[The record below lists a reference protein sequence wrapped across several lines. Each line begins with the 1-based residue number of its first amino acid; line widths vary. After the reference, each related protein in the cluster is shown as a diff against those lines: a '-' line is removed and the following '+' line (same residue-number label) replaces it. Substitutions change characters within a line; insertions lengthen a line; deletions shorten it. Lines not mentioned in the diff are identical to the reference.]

1 MKYICLILCFLCLF
15 SAACEKQEELT
26 LEQLEALNAE
36 GLAELLAKTV
46 NKPWR
51 GEKFIPG
58 KTGGTWFAVMPEDP
72 KSFNHLKKEEDSS
85 TSAVVGNML
94 DYLIDYNPVSKEW
107 EPRIASAR
115 TVVDEKNGTMQVIYT
130 LRDDIYWS
138 YYNSDKKIKVTS
150 DDVIFWYDEITGDP
164 DFLSS
169 HYYGQYLTMPDGKEA
184 HIDIKKIDDRRFSFH
199 FPRIVAEPYL
209 STNMDFGPRHVYEP
223 VIKQKRLSVKEIE
236 ALTPEK
242 HEEYLAKKKESVE
255 NVKNLF
261 SVAVDPQTI
270 PSMGEW
276 FLAEYTPSQRLV
288 YKRNKDYWRKDAKG
302 VTLPYPEEMIIRI
315 IPEENTKLLMFK
327 NGDIETYGLRPEDVD
342 GLINRGDGSYTVF
355 NSEGALSASFWT
367 FNQNPV
373 NEKSPKYEWFT
384 KKEFRQAMSCLL
396 NRDRINAQVY
406 RGLAQPKVNIYPET
420 NPYYNPSL
428 TLQYLFDTD
437 RAIELLSSIGIK
449 RDRRGIMRDW
459 KNRRLEFDLTIRSE
473 SSVSQDIASI
483 IRDELSKIGIKINI
497 RVLDFQKQVQ
507 QLFTTFDWDSMLM
520 GLSGSNTFPSQ
531 GSNVWPTAGNLHM
544 WYPKQ
549 PSPATEW
556 EARIDYLYNEG
567 KFTIDAKKGQ
577 EIWDE
582 FQSILLEQCPM
593 IYLMRSRGFWAIN
606 NRWDLTNVYFDNLNG
621 DETNYTFL
629 K

>member
-1 MKYICLILCFLCLF
+1 MKYVCLILCFLCLF
-15 SAACEKQEELT
+15 SVSCEKQEELT

-46 NKPWR
+46 NKPLQ
-51 GEKFIPG
+51 GETFITG
-58 KTGGTWFAVMPEDP
+58 KVGGTWNAVIYDDP
-72 KSFNHLKKEEDSS
+72 KSFNRLIAEQDSS
-85 TSAVVGNML
+85 TSAIVNNMT
-94 DYLIDYNPVSKEW
+94 DYLLEYEPFSREW
-107 EPRIASAR
+107 KPRVASAR
-115 TVVDEKNGTMQVIYT
+115 TVIDEKNGTMQVVFT
-130 LRDDIYWS
+130 LRDDVYWS

-150 DDVIFWYDEITGDP
+150 DDVIFWYDEIEGDP
-164 DFLSS
+164 DFQSS
-169 HYYGQYLTMPDGKEA
+169 GYYGQYLTMPDGSEA
-184 HIDIKKIDDRRFSFH
+184 HIDIKKIDDRRFAFH
-199 FPRIVAEPYL
+199 FPRIIAEPYL
-209 STNMDFGPRHVYEP
+209 TTNMDFGPRHIYEP
-223 VIKQKRLSVKEIE
+223 
-236 ALTPEK
+236 
-242 HEEYLAKKKESVE
+242 AKKQDGVE
-255 NVKNLF
+255 GVRNLF
-261 SVAVDPQTI
+261 SVAIDPQTI

-276 FLAEYTPSQRLV
+276 FLVEYTPSQRLV
-288 YKRNKDYWRKDAKG
+288 YKRNNDYWRKDVNG
-302 VTLPYPEEMIIRI
+302 VTLPYLEEMILRI

-327 NGDIETYGLRPEDVD
+327 NGDIESYSLRPEDVD
-342 GLINRGDGSYTVF
+342 GLINKGDGSYTVF
-355 NSEGALSASFWT
+355 NSEGSLSASFWT

-428 TLQYLFDTD
+428 TLQYLFDTEC
-437 RAIELLSSIGIK
+437 AIEILSSIGIK
-449 RDRRGIMRDW
+449 QDKRGIMRDW
-459 KNRRLEFDLTIRSE
+459 KNRKIEFDLTIRSE

-483 IRDELSKIGIKINI
+483 IRDELSKVGIKVNI

-531 GSNVWPTAGNLHM
+531 GSNVWPSSGNLHM
-544 WYPKQ
+544 WYPNQ
-549 PSPATEW
+549 TSPVTDW

-567 KFTIDAKKGQ
+567 KFTIDTKEAQK
-577 EIWDE
+577 IWDE

-606 NRWDLTNVYFDNLNG
+606 NRWDLTNVYFDNLHG
-621 DETNYTFL
+621 DETNYIFL
-629 K
+629 KQE

>member
-1 MKYICLILCFLCLF
+1 MKYVCLILCFFCLF
-15 SAACEKQEELT
+15 SLSCTKQEELS

-46 NKPWR
+46 SKPLR

-58 KTGGTWFAVMPEDP
+58 KAGGTWRAVMYDDP
-72 KSFNHLKKEEDSS
+72 KSFNHLIAEQDSATS
-85 TSAVVGNML
+85 TVVERMT
-94 DYLIDYNPVSKEW
+94 DYLIEYDPFLKEW
-107 EPRIASAR
+107 KPRIASAR
-115 TVVDEKNGTMQVIYT
+115 IVVDEKNDTMEVVYT
-130 LRDDIYWS
+130 LRDDVYWS

-150 DDVIFWYDEITGDP
+150 DDIIFWYDEIAGDP
-164 DFLSS
+164 DFQSS
-169 HYYGQYLTMPDGKEA
+169 SYYGQFLTMPDGKEA

-223 VIKQKRLSVKEIE
+223 
-236 ALTPEK
+236 
-242 HEEYLAKKKESVE
+242 AKKQNGVE
-255 NVKNLF
+255 GVRNLF
-261 SVAVDPQTI
+261 SVAVDPQTM
-270 PSMGEW
+270 PSMGEF
-276 FLAEYTPSQRLV
+276 FLVEYTPSQRLV
-288 YKRNKDYWRKDAKG
+288 YKRNNNYWKKDENG
-302 VTLPYPEEMIIRI
+302 VTIPYPEEMVIRI

-327 NGDIETYGLRPEDVD
+327 NGDVESYNLRPEDVD
-342 GLINRGDGSYTVF
+342 GLINKGDGSYTVF
-355 NSEGALSASFWT
+355 NSEGSLSASFWT

-406 RGLAQPKVNIYPET
+406 RGLAQPKVNIFPET
-420 NPYYNPSL
+420 NPYYNSSL

-437 RAIELLSSIGIK
+437 RAVELLSSIGIK
-449 RDRRGIMRDW
+449 QDKRGIMRDW
-459 KNRRLEFDLTIRSE
+459 KNRKIEFDLTIRSE

-483 IRDELSKIGIKINI
+483 IRDELSKTGIKVNI

-507 QLFTTFDWDSMLM
+507 QIFTTFDWDSMLM
-520 GLSGSNTFPSQ
+520 GLSGANTFPSQ
-531 GSNVWPTAGNLHM
+531 GSNVWPSSGNLHM
-544 WYPKQ
+544 WYPNQK
-549 PSPATEW
+549 SPATEW

-567 KFTIDAKKGQ
+567 KFTIDTKKAQ
-577 EIWDE
+577 EIWYE

-606 NRWDLTNVYFDNLNG
+606 NRWDLTNVYFDNLNA
-621 DETNYTFL
+621 DETTYIFL

>member
-15 SAACEKQEELT
+15 SLSCTKQEELT

-46 NKPWR
+46 NKPLR
-51 GEKFIPG
+51 DEKFIPG
-58 KTGGTWFAVMPEDP
+58 KVGGTWFAVIHDDP
-72 KSFNHLKKEEDSS
+72 KSFNHLIAEQDSS
-85 TSAVVGNML
+85 TSAIVNSMT
-94 DYLIDYNPVSKEW
+94 DYLLEYEPYLREW
-107 EPRIASAR
+107 KPRVASAR
-115 TVVDEKNGTMQVIYT
+115 TVVDEKNGTMQVIFT
-130 LRDDIYWS
+130 LRDDVYWS
-138 YYNSDKKIKVTS
+138 YYNSDKKVKVTS
-150 DDVIFWYDEITGDP
+150 DDVIFWYNEIEGDS
-164 DFLSS
+164 DFQSS
-169 HYYGQYLTMPDGKEA
+169 GYYGQFLTMPDGSEA
-184 HIDIKKIDDRRFSFH
+184 HIDIIKIDDRRFAFH
-199 FPRIVAEPYL
+199 FPRIIAEPYL
-209 STNMDFGPRHVYEP
+209 MTNMDFGPRHIYEP
-223 VIKQKRLSVKEIE
+223 
-236 ALTPEK
+236 
-242 HEEYLAKKKESVE
+242 AKKQDGVE
-255 NVKNLF
+255 GVRNLF

-276 FLAEYTPSQRLV
+276 FLVEYTPSQRLV
-288 YKRNKDYWRKDAKG
+288 YKRNTDYWRKDANG
-302 VTLPYPEEMIIRI
+302 VTLPYIEEMILRI

-327 NGDIETYGLRPEDVD
+327 NGDVESYNLRPEDVD
-342 GLINRGDGSYTVF
+342 GLINKGDGSYTVF
-355 NSEGALSASFWT
+355 NSEGSLSASFWT

-420 NPYYNPSL
+420 NPFFNPSL
-428 TLQYLFDTD
+428 TLQYLFDTE

-449 RDRRGIMRDW
+449 HDKRGIMRDW
-459 KNRRLEFDLTIRSE
+459 KNRKLEFDLTIRSE

-483 IRDELSKIGIKINI
+483 IRDELSKVGIKVNI

-531 GSNVWPTAGNLHM
+531 GSNVWPSSGNLHM
-544 WYPKQ
+544 WYPNQ
-549 PSPATEW
+549 TTPATEW
-556 EARIDYLYNEG
+556 ESRIDYLYNEG
-567 KFTIDAKKGQ
+567 KFTIDTKEAQ

-582 FQSILLEQCPM
+582 FQSILLDQCPM

-606 NRWDLTNVYFDNLNG
+606 NRWDLSNVYFDNLHG
-621 DETNYTFL
+621 DETNYIFL